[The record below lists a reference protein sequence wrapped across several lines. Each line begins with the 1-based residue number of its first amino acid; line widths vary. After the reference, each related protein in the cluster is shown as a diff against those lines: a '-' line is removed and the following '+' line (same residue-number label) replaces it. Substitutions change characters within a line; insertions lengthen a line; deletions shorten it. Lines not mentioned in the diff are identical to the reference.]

1 MDGIFHFRAYDRF
14 ARVFR
19 WCVGNGAIAPISKTL
34 PSQSVVYIFGPRR
47 RRTIV
52 SYRHYYRFVQG
63 TPCCQRE
70 GRTCEDSDGETVSI
84 RYRGW
89 IRMKKIARHN
99 EWQFDYFSE
108 NYYRFEEDFYKYSA
122 LDTPLTFLADDILLT
137 MVSSGKSYFRLNKE
151 VAKDGRD
158 HYFLFR
164 IKMADP
170 KVLNR
175 TFVYLGTRV
184 QLKSRN

>member
-1 MDGIFHFRAYDRF
+1 
-14 ARVFR
+14 
-19 WCVGNGAIAPISKTL
+19 
-34 PSQSVVYIFGPRR
+34 
-47 RRTIV
+47 
-52 SYRHYYRFVQG
+52 
-63 TPCCQRE
+63 
-70 GRTCEDSDGETVSI
+70 
-84 RYRGW
+84 
-89 IRMKKIARHN
+89 MKKIARHN